1 VNVPPY
7 GLQILRFIA
16 LLIGLILILK
26 GIESSLDLEDY
37 LGIILVSAG
46 LAL

>member
-1 VNVPPY
+1 VNIPPY
-7 GLQILRFIA
+7 GLQILRF
-16 LLIGLILILK
+16 LILAVGLILILS

-37 LGIILVSAG
+37 LGILLVSGG